1 VYRRDLQ
8 RVDERL
14 VDLVADLG
22 SLLRVE
28 RPGQIDLDERHGLPP
43 VFRFR
48 DPICGRRPAG
58 HLENFELLCHLM
70 PDWPQ
75 HTRPPTR
82 QAE

>member
-28 RPGQIDLDERHGLPP
+28 RPGQIDLDERQGLPP
-43 VFRFR
+43 VSGSVTRSVAA
-48 DPICGRRPAG
+48 GRRAISKISS
-58 HLENFELLCHLM
+58 FYA
-70 PDWPQ
+70 
-75 HTRPPTR
+75 T
-82 QAE
+82 